1 MSFPVDDFGMN
12 IRAEVKAYNFGFSP
26 AKHLSSVIRSG
37 DEVTVLSYTLPKYT
51 QFRPGGLGIAP
62 QNVTII
68 ANSQYA
74 EQAIELKRAYPELRI
89 FLDPFVHCKMTLASS
104 GKVWIGSA
112 NIAMSSSF
120 DSTIAVDSQPVY
132 AFYMEQIRRCGLLSP
147 AKEVL
152 LDDHAEPLCSCPRC
166 SAAEDF
172 SDLDDDE

>member
-1 MSFPVDDFGMN
+1 MKEVHMSFPVDDFGMN

-74 EQAIELKRAYPELRI
+74 EQAIEL
-89 FLDPFVHCKMTLASS
+89 
-104 GKVWIGSA
+104 
-112 NIAMSSSF
+112 
-120 DSTIAVDSQPVY
+120 
-132 AFYMEQIRRCGLLSP
+132 
-147 AKEVL
+147 
-152 LDDHAEPLCSCPRC
+152 
-166 SAAEDF
+166 
-172 SDLDDDE
+172 